1 MPKTL
6 DVPHQFFVSG
16 QFMDLSPHHPV
27 GASKYGW
34 WRIFAAE
41 PRRFGSHCIMAWRRP
56 HHRDACWGIYIC
68 TYKYAC
74 VYIHIYILHVPKSD
88 IIGYHCIYVYGLQM
102 LAPSQDLFLSHLW
115 FSFPL
120 LGWKMKFL
128 LATTNQIQF
137 EDEDPKSKSLT
148 AHVYGSRFGYPTFRW
163 SILNIL
169 NILNIFLNISP
180 RDSRL
185 HELNPFCIGLGHQCL
200 QTRGD
205 EPGAQLTRLKAVHL
219 PNIDISYYKWSV

>member
-1 MPKTL
+1 
-6 DVPHQFFVSG
+6 
-16 QFMDLSPHHPV
+16 
-27 GASKYGW
+27 
-34 WRIFAAE
+34 
-41 PRRFGSHCIMAWRRP
+41 
-56 HHRDACWGIYIC
+56 
-68 TYKYAC
+68 
-74 VYIHIYILHVPKSD
+74 
-88 IIGYHCIYVYGLQM
+88 
-102 LAPSQDLFLSHLW
+102 
-115 FSFPL
+115 
-120 LGWKMKFL
+120 MKFL

-219 PNIDISYYKWSV
+219 PNIDISYYK

>member
-74 VYIHIYILHVPKSD
+74 VYIHIYIYIACTKIWYNWISLYIRVRITDVGPIARPLFKSFVIFIPFVGMENEILTCNHQPNTIRRRRPKIKIPDST
-88 IIGYHCIYVYGLQM
+88 CV
-102 LAPSQDLFLSHLW
+102 W
-115 FSFPL
+115 V
-120 LGWKMKFL
+120 
-128 LATTNQIQF
+128 QIW
-137 EDEDPKSKSLT
+137 
-148 AHVYGSRFGYPTFRW
+148 V
-163 SILNIL
+163 
-169 NILNIFLNISP
+169 
-180 RDSRL
+180 
-185 HELNPFCIGLGHQCL
+185 
-200 QTRGD
+200 
-205 EPGAQLTRLKAVHL
+205 
-219 PNIDISYYKWSV
+219 PNI